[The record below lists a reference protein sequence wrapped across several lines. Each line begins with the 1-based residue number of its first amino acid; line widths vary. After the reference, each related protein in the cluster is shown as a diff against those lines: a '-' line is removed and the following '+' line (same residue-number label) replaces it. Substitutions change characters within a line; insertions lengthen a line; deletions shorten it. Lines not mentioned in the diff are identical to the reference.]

1 MSINKIREIVGEHK
15 FLKCFLKKNKNVNKL
30 AFLVN
35 SALLDKSYQIRIL
48 IKLRGPWGQI
58 QISPTAKWKWERMI
72 YLFVQKKVNREKG
85 VRDGPYRDTT
95 STE

>member
-1 MSINKIREIVGEHK
+1 MSINKIREIVGEHSYS
-15 FLKCFLKKNKNVNKL
+15 FGANVNSQMLLKKKKNVNKL

-58 QISPTAKWKWERMI
+58 QISPTAK
-72 YLFVQKKVNREKG
+72 
-85 VRDGPYRDTT
+85 
-95 STE
+95 